1 LSLTNINQSVIDDF
15 AKAGADDAGIDLL
28 KSVKTA
34 MDEEALFKK
43 TSVNAK
49 LRSGILSA
57 EEAADLISSPAMRG
71 PDVAKLKQFFNDDP
85 AEIANLQNYY
95 MNNLIGDFE
104 ETFLTDKSAF
114 KLLAKRFE
122 NANKTGTLK
131 ELFGPEQA
139 KNIFKFGKIMS
150 VLGKSAEGGDLV
162 AANIAANPFQNIG
175 RIGKF
180 FVIGKVLS
188 NEAMYKSFAAKYGK
202 EAAKKQTQAGK
213 MQVFLNV
220 MNQMAASFV
229 KQSGVR
235 EVVGGVSDAREQS
248 REALDNITNRVVNPT
263 PRTRTSIP
271 DVSPVFEV
279 PEVSSISGPQTSI
292 RDRVR
297 DNPALAASLLGGLDN
312 IGFV

>member
-1 LSLTNINQSVIDDF
+1 
-15 AKAGADDAGIDLL
+15 
-28 KSVKTA
+28 
-34 MDEEALFKK
+34 
-43 TSVNAK
+43 
-49 LRSGILSA
+49 
-57 EEAADLISSPAMRG
+57 
-71 PDVAKLKQFFNDDP
+71 
-85 AEIANLQNYY
+85 